1 MQKSDEGDSYMF
13 LVLKQ
18 GILSTERG
26 QRAILSFDSYERS
39 LIEVMLFLDLIEEIV
54 FILTLQY

>member
-1 MQKSDEGDSYMF
+1 MQKSNEGDSYMF

>member
-1 MQKSDEGDSYMF
+1 MF